1 MGTTIGIIG
10 LFVAIA
16 LLVVL
21 AFKGHSVIIAAPIAA
36 LIAVLFS
43 YGLKGHFMASYT
55 ITYMS
60 GFANYAKNYFS
71 NLSVRSSFCKVNG
84 YFRKRTVYRTVL
96 YFKIRKKP
104 CRTFCC
110 IDLRYFNIRRCFL
123 IRSSICYA
131 SCSNRCIPRS

>member
-60 GFANYAKNYFS
+60 GFANYAKNYFPIYLFGAVFAKLMDIS
-71 NLSVRSSFCKVNG
+71 GNAQSIAQFCTLKLEIG
-84 YFRKRTVYRTVL
+84 IAIF
-96 YFKIRKKP
+96 
-104 CRTFCC
+104 
-110 IDLRYFNIRRCFL
+110 
-123 IRSSICYA
+123 
-131 SCSNRCIPRS
+131 

>member
-43 YGLKGHFMASYT
+43 YGLKGHFRE
-55 ITYMS
+55 I
-60 GFANYAKNYFS
+60 G
-71 NLSVRSSFCKVNG
+71 R
-84 YFRKRTVYRTVL
+84 
-96 YFKIRKKP
+96 
-104 CRTFCC
+104 
-110 IDLRYFNIRRCFL
+110 
-123 IRSSICYA
+123 A
-131 SCSNRCIPRS
+131 SCRERVSSPV

>member
-43 YGLKGHFMASYT
+43 YGLQGHFRAYET
-55 ITYMS
+55 
-60 GFANYAKNYFS
+60 FS
-71 NLSVRSSFCKVNG
+71 VK
-84 YFRKRTVYRTVL
+84 
-96 YFKIRKKP
+96 
-104 CRTFCC
+104 
-110 IDLRYFNIRRCFL
+110 
-123 IRSSICYA
+123 
-131 SCSNRCIPRS
+131 

>member
-43 YGLKGHFMASYT
+43 YGLKGHFMASVSYT
-55 ITYMS
+55 HLT
-60 GFANYAKNYFS
+60 
-71 NLSVRSSFCKVNG
+71 LP
-84 YFRKRTVYRTVL
+84 TT
-96 YFKIRKKP
+96 
-104 CRTFCC
+104 
-110 IDLRYFNIRRCFL
+110 
-123 IRSSICYA
+123 
-131 SCSNRCIPRS
+131 

>member
-43 YGLKGHFMASYT
+43 YGLKGHLWRLTPLHICPVSQITRKT
-55 ITYMS
+55 I
-60 GFANYAKNYFS
+60 FQ
-71 NLSVRSSFCKVNG
+71 
-84 YFRKRTVYRTVL
+84 
-96 YFKIRKKP
+96 
-104 CRTFCC
+104 
-110 IDLRYFNIRRCFL
+110 
-123 IRSSICYA
+123 SIC
-131 SCSNRCIPRS
+131 SEQFLQS

>member
-60 GFANYAKNYFS
+60 GS
-71 NLSVRSSFCKVNG
+71 QIT
-84 YFRKRTVYRTVL
+84 RKTI
-96 YFKIRKKP
+96 FQ
-104 CRTFCC
+104 
-110 IDLRYFNIRRCFL
+110 
-123 IRSSICYA
+123 SIC
-131 SCSNRCIPRS
+131 SEQFLQS

>member
-43 YGLKGHFMASYT
+43 YGAEGTFYGVLHHYIYVRVSQITRKT
-55 ITYMS
+55 I
-60 GFANYAKNYFS
+60 FQ
-71 NLSVRSSFCKVNG
+71 
-84 YFRKRTVYRTVL
+84 
-96 YFKIRKKP
+96 
-104 CRTFCC
+104 
-110 IDLRYFNIRRCFL
+110 
-123 IRSSICYA
+123 SIC
-131 SCSNRCIPRS
+131 SEQFLQS

>member
-43 YGLKGHFMASYT
+43 YGPKGHLWRLTPLHMSY
-55 ITYMS
+55 S
-60 GFANYAKNYFS
+60 ANYA
-71 NLSVRSSFCKVNG
+71 
-84 YFRKRTVYRTVL
+84 RKTI
-96 YFKIRKKP
+96 FH
-104 CRTFCC
+104 
-110 IDLRYFNIRRCFL
+110 
-123 IRSSICYA
+123 SIC
-131 SCSNRCIPRS
+131 SEQFLQR

>member
-60 GFANYAKNYFS
+60 GFANYAKNYFPIYLFGAVFAKLMDISGNAQSIAQFCTLKGSEYHS
-71 NLSVRSSFCKVNG
+71 NDLFWNRLLGSTCPWYHCNCYYVWRWHG
-84 YFRKRTVYRTVL
+84 MAVL
-96 YFKIRKKP
+96 PY
-104 CRTFCC
+104 
-110 IDLRYFNIRRCFL
+110 
-123 IRSSICYA
+123 
-131 SCSNRCIPRS
+131 

>member
-55 ITYMS
+55 R
-60 GFANYAKNYFS
+60 
-71 NLSVRSSFCKVNG
+71 V
-84 YFRKRTVYRTVL
+84 
-96 YFKIRKKP
+96 
-104 CRTFCC
+104 
-110 IDLRYFNIRRCFL
+110 
-123 IRSSICYA
+123 
-131 SCSNRCIPRS
+131 

>member
-60 GFANYAKNYFS
+60 GFANYAKNYFQ
-71 NLSVRSSFCKVNG
+71 
-84 YFRKRTVYRTVL
+84 
-96 YFKIRKKP
+96 
-104 CRTFCC
+104 
-110 IDLRYFNIRRCFL
+110 
-123 IRSSICYA
+123 SIC
-131 SCSNRCIPRS
+131 SEQFLQSSWIFQETHSLSHRSVL

>member
-60 GFANYAKNYFS
+60 GFANYAKNYFPIY
-71 NLSVRSSFCKVNG
+71 LFGAVFCKVNG

-96 YFKIRKKP
+96 YLKLGKSRAV
-104 CRTFCC
+104 
-110 IDLRYFNIRRCFL
+110 LLLY
-123 IRSSICYA
+123 
-131 SCSNRCIPRS
+131 

>member
-60 GFANYAKNYFS
+60 GFANYAKNYFPIYLFGAVFAKLMDIS
-71 NLSVRSSFCKVNG
+71 GTHSLSHSS
-84 YFRKRTVYRTVL
+84 VL
-96 YFKIRKKP
+96 
-104 CRTFCC
+104 
-110 IDLRYFNIRRCFL
+110 
-123 IRSSICYA
+123 
-131 SCSNRCIPRS
+131 

>member
-55 ITYMS
+55 ITYMVS
-60 GFANYAKNYFS
+60 QIT
-71 NLSVRSSFCKVNG
+71 
-84 YFRKRTVYRTVL
+84 RKTI
-96 YFKIRKKP
+96 FQ
-104 CRTFCC
+104 
-110 IDLRYFNIRRCFL
+110 
-123 IRSSICYA
+123 SIC
-131 SCSNRCIPRS
+131 SEQFLQS